1 MLRDRSTVA
10 PTRERWESWKARR
23 RGGHR
28 WALRTSRKFNR
39 PEDTGKGLWRD
50 ETMTVSGQTRRSRAL
65 RPEHIRFTER
75 RLQREAGLTTEKPSL
90 KRRLRSLA

>member
-28 WALRTSRKFNR
+28 WALRMSRKFNR

-50 ETMTVSGQTRRSRAL
+50 ETMTVSGQTRCSRAL

-75 RLQREAGLTTEKPSL
+75 RLQRDAGLTTEKPSL